1 MACQI
6 ARIVFPLS
14 AFLTLWSR
22 ASASDWVRVSVDI
35 WNLSYAD
42 ITPSGKEGLSWGYA
56 SDLATAL
63 SVPVADVR
71 DLDGAS
77 AHVTLL
83 AEADPSPSSTT
94 SVEQS
99 TTQPATSTSSGA
111 AGNSSA
117 ANATTTPLATSS
129 TTREAS
135 TTRLPTPAPTSSPNG
150 TGMPPLWPMQGVAYG
165 ALPCKGQSC
174 TERGLPSQ
182 DMLQIGYEAQWG
194 ASGRDDLGVMRALGG
209 NAVRMY
215 HSFGLNTR
223 SDHGGFLNRAQELGV
238 NVMPGFHTEMSHECQ
253 EFDCFEAWKNAASK
267 GFQLGYQQGGGWHPA
282 VAMVVLLN
290 EPDFM
295 EFSPQCQ
302 QNNPG
307 AWCRVRAAL
316 SALDGLLAA
325 EREAGVAAGRVNL
338 TIAWSF
344 GMMHSIDDQVYGP
357 GYFGFQDMKVA
368 VANPQLAGYTPRTPQ
383 AEFEEAYR
391 TRWVNCLNTQA
402 PWDFVNSVIS
412 GNYEPFKPT
421 PWFIGEYGANGQP
434 RDVIEQD
441 LRDMQRHAASDAAF
455 MGVNFFQFQ
464 TANQKGGSEMNFGMF
479 GLSSSNSVSNER
491 IATKTYTAWCLT
503 PMKAKTMGDHC
514 GETKTDVDYVIESNW
529 SRKMDHMPTAAL
541 CCDQCHKAEECH
553 AWTWVQDAGLDGC
566 PSQCWLKGA
575 GHVRREPK
583 RGVVSGLLRSDSS
596 KKEPPTYVH
605 DILAGAF
612 GGSGVTMHQLCPTL
626 TTTTTLMP
634 PKPKEPASKP
644 ELVVSASWLG
654 CFRRH
659 GGSEPKSLGRRGT
672 KSCARECRRHRY
684 MFLREGGLCRCS
696 DDRPGSPHYKHDD
709 DEECSGDCVGQDG
722 ATSKG
727 YCGASSH
734 DAVYSIK
741 VSERASGSPT
751 PAPRLRSL
759 LTVVDG

>member
-1 MACQI
+1 
-6 ARIVFPLS
+6 
-14 AFLTLWSR
+14 
-22 ASASDWVRVSVDI
+22 
-35 WNLSYAD
+35 
-42 ITPSGKEGLSWGYA
+42 
-56 SDLATAL
+56 
-63 SVPVADVR
+63 
-71 DLDGAS
+71 
-77 AHVTLL
+77 
-83 AEADPSPSSTT
+83 
-94 SVEQS
+94 
-99 TTQPATSTSSGA
+99 
-111 AGNSSA
+111 
-117 ANATTTPLATSS
+117 
-129 TTREAS
+129 
-135 TTRLPTPAPTSSPNG
+135 
-150 TGMPPLWPMQGVAYG
+150 MQGVAYG

-479 GLSSSNSVSNER
+479 DLGDEVLGETGGVCDDGLPCLQWPVRCLTSDLAFLPGTLSQRAQAVAAAWNGSLQHDSLCGGRRLAAAEEAEQAPLTRVECYVRAPAASVASAVSSSALRQRLARRTAFELGTDSPA
-491 IATKTYTAWCLT
+491 IAGSIAVGGAASEAAAA
-503 PMKAKTMGDHC
+503 PPA
-514 GETKTDVDYVIESNW
+514 
-529 SRKMDHMPTAAL
+529 PT
-541 CCDQCHKAEECH
+541 
-553 AWTWVQDAGLDGC
+553 V
-566 PSQCWLKGA
+566 
-575 GHVRREPK
+575 
-583 RGVVSGLLRSDSS
+583 
-596 KKEPPTYVH
+596 
-605 DILAGAF
+605 
-612 GGSGVTMHQLCPTL
+612 
-626 TTTTTLMP
+626 
-634 PKPKEPASKP
+634 
-644 ELVVSASWLG
+644 
-654 CFRRH
+654 
-659 GGSEPKSLGRRGT
+659 
-672 KSCARECRRHRY
+672 
-684 MFLREGGLCRCS
+684 
-696 DDRPGSPHYKHDD
+696 
-709 DEECSGDCVGQDG
+709 
-722 ATSKG
+722 
-727 YCGASSH
+727 
-734 DAVYSIK
+734 
-741 VSERASGSPT
+741 ASGSS
-751 PAPRLRSL
+751 APVPEPRRLPWRFWLVVAAAAAFLSATSAAAACCVVRSKIQRAASSEFCEGND
-759 LTVVDG
+759 V

>member
-223 SDHGGFLNRAQELGV
+223 SDHSGFLNHAQELGV
-238 NVMPGFHTEMSHECQ
+238 NVMPGFHTEMSHECV
-253 EFDCFEAWKNAASK
+253 EFDCFEAWKSAASK
-267 GFQLGYQQGGGWHPA
+267 GFQLGYQQGSGWHPA
-282 VAMVVLLN
+282 VAMVILLN

-302 QNNPG
+302 QSGNPG

-316 SALDGLLAA
+316 SALDALLVA
-325 EREAGVAAGRVNL
+325 EKEAGVAPGRVNL

-357 GYFGFQDMKVA
+357 GYFGFHDMKVS

-402 PWDFVNSVIS
+402 PWDYVDSVVS
-412 GNYEPFKPT
+412 SNYEPFKPM

-434 RDVIEQD
+434 RDVIEKD
-441 LRDMQRHAASDAAF
+441 LSAMQRRAASDAIF
-455 MGVNFFQFQ
+455 MGVTFFQFQ

-479 GLSSSNSVSNER
+479 DLGDEAIGETGGVCDDGLACLQWPVR
-491 IATKTYTAWCLT
+491 CLT
-503 PMKAKTMGDHC
+503 PDLAFLPDTLSQRAEAVATAWNGTLLRSSLCRDRRLAIATEAQQVPLTRVTCFVRAPAASVASVVSSHTFRQRLVQRTVFEL
-514 GETKTDVDYVIESNW
+514 GAGSAAIAGTIAVGGAASEAGAALPA
-529 SRKMDHMPTAAL
+529 PTAAPGGDSAAPPQAHRL
-541 CCDQCHKAEECH
+541 PWW
-553 AWTWVQDAGLDGC
+553 AWLAV
-566 PSQCWLKGA
+566 
-575 GHVRREPK
+575 
-583 RGVVSGLLRSDSS
+583 
-596 KKEPPTYVH
+596 
-605 DILAGAF
+605 AGAA
-612 GGSGVTMHQLCPTL
+612 G
-626 TTTTTLMP
+626 
-634 PKPKEPASKP
+634 
-644 ELVVSASWLG
+644 
-654 CFRRH
+654 
-659 GGSEPKSLGRRGT
+659 
-672 KSCARECRRHRY
+672 
-684 MFLREGGLCRCS
+684 
-696 DDRPGSPHYKHDD
+696 
-709 DEECSGDCVGQDG
+709 
-722 ATSKG
+722 
-727 YCGASSH
+727 
-734 DAVYSIK
+734 
-741 VSERASGSPT
+741 
-751 PAPRLRSL
+751 L
-759 LTVVDG
+759 LTVSSAAVACCVARGKRHRSSSREVACGHRV

>member
-165 ALPCKGQSC
+165 ALPCKGQTCS
-174 TERGLPSQ
+174 ERGLPSQ

-267 GFQLGYQQGGGWHPA
+267 GFQLGYQQGSGWHPA
-282 VAMVVLLN
+282 VAMVILLN

-479 GLSSSNSVSNER
+479 DLGDEAIGETGGVCDDGLPCLQWPVRCLTSDLAFLPGTLSQRAQAVAAAWNGSLQHDSLCGGRRLAAAEEAEQAPLTRVECYVRAPAASVASAVSSSALRQRLARRTAFELGTDSPA
-491 IATKTYTAWCLT
+491 IAGSIAVGGAASEAAAA
-503 PMKAKTMGDHC
+503 PPA
-514 GETKTDVDYVIESNW
+514 
-529 SRKMDHMPTAAL
+529 PT
-541 CCDQCHKAEECH
+541 
-553 AWTWVQDAGLDGC
+553 V
-566 PSQCWLKGA
+566 
-575 GHVRREPK
+575 
-583 RGVVSGLLRSDSS
+583 
-596 KKEPPTYVH
+596 
-605 DILAGAF
+605 
-612 GGSGVTMHQLCPTL
+612 
-626 TTTTTLMP
+626 
-634 PKPKEPASKP
+634 
-644 ELVVSASWLG
+644 
-654 CFRRH
+654 
-659 GGSEPKSLGRRGT
+659 
-672 KSCARECRRHRY
+672 
-684 MFLREGGLCRCS
+684 
-696 DDRPGSPHYKHDD
+696 
-709 DEECSGDCVGQDG
+709 
-722 ATSKG
+722 
-727 YCGASSH
+727 
-734 DAVYSIK
+734 
-741 VSERASGSPT
+741 ASGSS
-751 PAPRLRSL
+751 APVPEPRRLPWRFWLVVAAAAAFLSATSAAAACCVVRSKIQRAASSEFCEGND
-759 LTVVDG
+759 V